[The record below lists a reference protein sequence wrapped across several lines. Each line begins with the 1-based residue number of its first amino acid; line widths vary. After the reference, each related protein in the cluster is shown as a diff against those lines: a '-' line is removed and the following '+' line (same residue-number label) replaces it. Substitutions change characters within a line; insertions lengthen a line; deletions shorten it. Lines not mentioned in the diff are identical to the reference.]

1 MTYSVVWTAT
11 AKRDLQQISRYIAQD
26 SIDNALA
33 ILERLQYKAAE
44 LTELP
49 QRGRLLPELL
59 DTGVSHYREI
69 LSKPWRIIYR
79 IEQQTVIVI
88 AVLDSRRN
96 LQTILLNR
104 LGS

>member
-1 MTYSVVWTAT
+1 MPYSVVWTNT
-11 AKRDLQQISRYIAQD
+11 AKCDLQEITNYIAQD
-26 SIDNALA
+26 SIDNAFSV
-33 ILERLQYKAAE
+33 LEKLRRKASE
-44 LTELP
+44 LNEHP

-69 LSKPWRIIYR
+69 ISKPWRIIYR
-79 IEQQTVIVI
+79 IEQQTVLVI

-104 LGS
+104 LSR